1 MFAVLEI
8 ETDPLS
14 WYKLPGALHEWL
26 EAVGGFAILGLII
39 WLIFWL
45 INPPPPSQRK
55 TGLTTISWLL
65 WSTVLAIVIGLLPI
79 ALAII
84 WDRLGLNDP
93 SQVRPVK
100 ASWTRHLDIA
110 FTSTVSQSGAISA
123 LGSREKY
130 LYFLY
135 YVASSWA
142 IAAVMLPFLLGL
154 TRLRFRRI
162 WGLAKLSFKEAIR
175 RRVLWAFSALILVFL
190 FASWFISHKPEDQ
203 VRGYVGVVSFVITW
217 LLVITAGLLASFSI
231 PNDMKYQTIHTIV
244 TKPVERFEIVLGRFL
259 GFTMLMSLVLAV
271 MTLLSLIYIARGVVP
286 EAAEESF
293 KARVP
298 VYGNLKVQS
307 YRDGRLQEAGKSVG
321 REYAYRTY
329 ISGGNSEERATWI
342 FPNLPPDLANR
353 PDDVRCEFGFDIFRT
368 SKGKFENKGVQCRF
382 TFITWKC
389 PAATDPRE
397 EAKVSQEFTQTGGAE
412 SVAREFARE
421 KGFYEIKGKEVVDYH
436 TLGIEVPREL
446 FQDLADWKKQKSDVP
461 PLTIVVRLE
470 DLSQLLGV
478 AKYDLYLLEK
488 EGRDNFWQNFFKG
501 AVGTWFNLSLIIVLG
516 VTFSTYLSG
525 IISWAVTMVLYVGGV
540 FVAFVRDVASGST
553 TGGGPL
559 EAIVRIT
566 GSTNIVSPLDESST
580 SVKFALAGD
589 KVTIFLLRRILNL
602 LPDLSR
608 FDMTDYVAQGFD
620 ISIFFRDDSLA
631 LRTLLLV
638 AYLLPWAV
646 LAFYMIRSREIATT

>member
-14 WYKLPGALHEWL
+14 WYKLPGAVHEWL

-39 WLIFWL
+39 WVIFWL
-45 INPPPPSQRK
+45 VNPPPASQRK
-55 TGLTTISWLL
+55 TGLSTPSWLL
-65 WSTVLAIVIGLLPI
+65 WSAVLAIVIGLLPI

-93 SQVRPVK
+93 SQARPAR
-100 ASWTRHLDIA
+100 ASWTRHFNVP
-110 FTSTVSQSGAISA
+110 FTSTVAQSWTTSF
-123 LGSREKY
+123 LGIRIN
-130 LYFLY
+130 LYFWY
-135 YVASSWA
+135 YLISSWA
-142 IAAVMLPFLLGL
+142 IAAVMLPFLIGL

-259 GFTMLMSLVLAV
+259 GFTMLMTLVLAV
-271 MTLLSLIYIARGVVP
+271 MTLLSLVYVARGVVP

-298 VYGNLKVQS
+298 VYGNLRVQS
-307 YRDGRLQEAGKSVG
+307 YRDGRLVEAGKSVG

-329 ISGGNSEERATWI
+329 INGGSSEERATWI
-342 FPNLPPDLANR
+342 FPDLPGDFANR
-353 PDDVRCEFGFDIFRT
+353 TDDIRCEFGFDIFRT

-389 PAATDPRE
+389 PAAADPRE
-397 EAKVSQEFTQTGGAE
+397 EAKYAQEFAQAGG
-412 SVAREFARE
+412 SDPVAREFARE

-436 TLGIEVPREL
+436 TLGIDVPREL
-446 FQDLADWKKQKSDVP
+446 FQDLADWKKQKSEAP

-478 AKYDLYLLEK
+478 AKYDLYLLESQG
-488 EGRDNFWQNFFKG
+488 ENNFWQNFFKG
-501 AVGTWFNLSLIIVLG
+501 AVGTWFNLSIVIVLG

-553 TGGGPL
+553 AGGGPL

-580 SVKFALAGD
+580 SVKLALAGD
-589 KVTIFLLRRILNL
+589 KATIFILRRVLNL
-602 LPDLSR
+602 IPDLSR

-638 AYLLPWAV
+638 AYLLPWAI
-646 LAFYMIRSREIATT
+646 LAFYMMRSREIATT